1 MPESLNPNVG
11 KDSSSRIEKERAAFL
26 KFTGR
31 PAGSAGGVAARNTQ
45 HQNMTQA
52 VERLLSAIDE
62 SGGTDD
68 EKIAASFEF
77 MGFVNG
83 VIKAAAWVVLAPSLT
98 CSRDPAGRI
107 VSQAEGCK
115 GLRCPIDVPKHCLE
129 SMARRAIPSTPDAS
143 DSHLITGIPDLRR
156 DSSPTAH
163 CGRDSGQ
170 HF

>member
-83 VIKAAAWVVLAPSLT
+83 VIKAAAVGGARAVIDLLKGSGGSDCQPGRGLQGPSL
-98 CSRDPAGRI
+98 P
-107 VSQAEGCK
+107 
-115 GLRCPIDVPKHCLE
+115 H
-129 SMARRAIPSTPDAS
+129 
-143 DSHLITGIPDLRR
+143 
-156 DSSPTAH
+156 
-163 CGRDSGQ
+163 
-170 HF
+170 